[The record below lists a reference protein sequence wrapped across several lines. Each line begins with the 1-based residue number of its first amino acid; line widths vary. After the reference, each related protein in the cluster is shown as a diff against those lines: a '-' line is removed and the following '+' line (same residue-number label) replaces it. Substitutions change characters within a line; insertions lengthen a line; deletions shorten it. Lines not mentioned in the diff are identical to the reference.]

1 VRKILWGIV
10 VLLVL
15 VIAGAAVFI
24 LLRRSQPSSTSG
36 PPSQPLSLVQAE
48 AQDVPP
54 LPDLSLQIGAAH
66 ELEVFQGTPLI
77 FSVRVANQR
86 AANAAS
92 LLQAHQI
99 QLSLIEEQLAKKAI
113 SSSEAQAMREVW
125 RQNPDIKVV
134 RLGTGDQGWETFLHF
149 EAGSAG
155 GKPERLNWAM
165 QMVTP
170 PQPKSLTLDATSNA
184 QLDYAL
190 TPDAASQVPAG
201 EYSVIAV
208 LEVSAAA
215 TLPPDL
221 WRGRVAS
228 QPVKLKILPAPARPS
243 TAEQASMN
251 MQKAEFFSTT
261 KDWSKALSSAQ
272 TALAADSKL
281 IRAQMIVGEAKEA
294 QGDLSGARDAFV
306 SAKRLFDE
314 KYPKSYEAPEYL
326 IDKIATLDT
335 RLGKRPTKPA
345 H

>member
-1 VRKILWGIV
+1 MRKILVGIV
-10 VLLVL
+10 VLFVL
-15 VIAGAAVFI
+15 VIAGAAAFI
-24 LLRRSQPSSTSG
+24 LLRRSQPSSSSG

-54 LPDLSLQIGAAH
+54 LPDVSLQIGAAH

-92 LLQAHQI
+92 LVQAHQI
-99 QLSLIEEQLAKKAI
+99 HLSLIEEQLAKKEI
-113 SSSEAQAMREVW
+113 SSSDAQAMREVW

-134 RLGTGDQGWETFLHF
+134 RLGTGDQSWETFLHF

-155 GKPERLNWAM
+155 GKPERLNWTM

-170 PQPKSLTLDATSNA
+170 PQPKSLTLDATSTA
-184 QLDYAL
+184 QLDYVL
-190 TPDAASQVPAG
+190 TPDAAAQVPAG

-215 TLPPDL
+215 TLPQDL

-228 QPVKLKILPAPARPS
+228 QPVKLKISSIPAKPS
-243 TAEQASMN
+243 PTEKAAMN
-251 MQKAEFFSTT
+251 MQRAEYFSTI
-261 KDWSKALSSAQ
+261 KNWNNALASAQ
-272 TALAADSKL
+272 AALVADPHL
-281 IRAQMIVGEAKEA
+281 IRAEMIVGEAKEA

-306 SAKRLFDE
+306 SAERLFNE
-314 KYPKSYEAPEYL
+314 QYPNSYERPQYL
-326 IDKIATLDT
+326 IHKIATLDE
-335 RLGKRPTKPA
+335 RLGKRPTKSGP
-345 H
+345 

>member
-1 VRKILWGIV
+1 MRKILVSII

-15 VIAGAAVFI
+15 IIAGVAAFF

-36 PPSQPLSLVQAE
+36 SPSQSLSLVQAE

-54 LPDLSLQIGAAH
+54 LPNLSLQINNAH
-66 ELEVFQGTPLI
+66 ELSVSQGIPLI

-92 LLQAHQI
+92 FIRAHETH
-99 QLSLIEEQLAKKAI
+99 LSLIEEQLAKKEI
-113 SSSEAQAMREVW
+113 STSEAQVMREVW
-125 RQNPDIKVV
+125 RQKPDIKVV

-165 QMVTP
+165 QMVNR
-170 PQPKSLTLDATSNA
+170 PQSKSLTLDGTSNA

-190 TPDAASQVPAG
+190 TPDAAAQVPTG

-215 TLPPDL
+215 TLPQDL
-221 WRGRVAS
+221 WLGRVAS
-228 QPVKLKILPAPARPS
+228 EPVKLKISPAPARPS
-243 TAEQASMN
+243 AAEQASMN
-251 MQKAEFFSTT
+251 MQKAEYFSTIQ
-261 KDWSKALSSAQ
+261 DWNKSLASAQ
-272 TALAADSKL
+272 AALAGDPHL

-306 SAKRLFDE
+306 IAERLFNE
-314 KYPKSYEAPEYL
+314 QYPNSYERPEYL
-326 IDKIATLDT
+326 IDKIATLDE
-335 RLGKRPTKPA
+335 RLGERPTKSGP
-345 H
+345 